1 MDRTRSLDHVE
12 TALRAHRKE
21 LERFVAARVSA
32 ADADDVLQ
40 IAAIR
45 AIENADRL
53 DDPEKV
59 RPWLYQIHRNVIIDV
74 VRKRASEERK
84 IEELAA
90 EPEFG
95 ASTAVPEAL
104 VESVACACSLE
115 QARQLNPRYAA
126 ILGLVDIGGGSLK
139 EAARSLGVT
148 VNTATVRLHRA
159 RKALKERLMAHCGVE
174 TMRGCNDCR
183 CTDDGCCPT

>member
-21 LERFVAARVSA
+21 LERFVAARVSV
-32 ADADDVLQ
+32 ADADDILQ
-40 IAAIR
+40 IAAMR

-53 DDPEKV
+53 ADPEKV
-59 RPWLYQIHRNVIIDV
+59 LPWLYQIHRTVAVDV
-74 VRKRASEERK
+74 VRKRTSEERK
-84 IEELAA
+84 IEALAA
-90 EPEFG
+90 EPQLG
-95 ASTAVPEAL
+95 VPSSAPDAL
-104 VESVACACSLE
+104 EESVACGCSLE

-126 ILGLVDIGGGSLK
+126 ILGLVDIGGASLK

-159 RKALKERLMAHCGVE
+159 RKALKEKLMAHCGVQ

-183 CTDDGCCPT
+183 CTYDGCCPT